1 MSTTLTSE
9 SATTGAGWR
18 TRYAPTG
25 ASASTATSAAADA
38 GTPPAFRVDMPVCRD
53 PVRLKYSGVLSALEL
68 RSGIKS
74 RSEKPF
80 RHMTRT
86 DTTRRGAMALAGGA
100 ALAGLSGPAS
110 AQSEGPTTKPD
121 FGDWLDDVDGGVRDA
136 RGQDSV
142 TVRVGDS
149 GNGGT
154 FAFRPANLWIDP
166 GTTVTF
172 EWVSNTHNVAVEDQ
186 PDGASWSGHETVEN
200 QGFSFETTFETGG
213 LYRYFCSPHRS
224 AGMLGG
230 IAVGDDVPTT
240 QVQTGSTYSLP
251 SAPGAPVLYTGF
263 ALVGAAAAVVL
274 GAEGVSEI
282 RRHGGV
288 RGETPESTAATEANE
303 LEPAAEIEHDEY
315 DPWGTLS
322 LLLVYLAI
330 ISLMW
335 LFMYFVEFLGNGP
348 TVIG

>member
-1 MSTTLTSE
+1 
-9 SATTGAGWR
+9 
-18 TRYAPTG
+18 
-25 ASASTATSAAADA
+25 
-38 GTPPAFRVDMPVCRD
+38 
-53 PVRLKYSGVLSALEL
+53 
-68 RSGIKS
+68 
-74 RSEKPF
+74 
-80 RHMTRT
+80 MT
-86 DTTRRGAMALAGGA
+86 LAGGT
-100 ALAGLSGPAS
+100 ALAGLAGSAS
-110 AQSEGPTTKPD
+110 AQSSGVKPD
-121 FGDWLDDVDGGVRDA
+121 FGGWLDGVDGGVRDA

-172 EWVSNTHNVAVEDQ
+172 EWVSNTHNVVVEDQ
-186 PDGASWSGHETVEN
+186 PDGAGWSGHETVES

-213 LYRYFCSPHRS
+213 LYQYYCRPHRS

-251 SAPGAPVLYTGF
+251 SKPGVPFLYAGF
-263 ALVGAAAAVVL
+263 AVVGAAAVAVL

-288 RGETPESTAATEANE
+288 RGEVPETTEAEEAATE
-303 LEPAAEIEHDEY
+303 EPATEIDHDEY

-335 LFMYFVEFLGNGP
+335 VFMYFVEFLGNGP